1 MRMSDFIE
9 KKRNGGEHTES
20 EINQFIRGIVSGDIP
35 DYMTSAWLMA
45 AFLRGLSHEETVA
58 LTLAMAKS
66 GDMLDTSKINGITVD
81 KHSTGGV
88 GDKTSLIVGPIVVAA
103 GAKVAKLSGRGL
115 GITGGTVDKIASVP
129 GCRVELS
136 SEEFFNTVND
146 IGLCISAQSGNL
158 APADKIL
165 YALRDVTATVD
176 SIPLIA
182 SSIMSKKLASGAECI
197 VLDVKCGNGAFM
209 KTPEKAKELADV
221 MVGIGKSC
229 GRKMAALVTDMSSP
243 LGKAVGNA
251 PEVAEAI
258 EVLSGKGPSDTRE
271 ICLALSS
278 KMLSL
283 AGFGSREECFEKA
296 AAVLDNGEAKKKFA
310 EFISAIGGNGD
321 VVDNPG
327 LLPQASVKRVVTAE
341 KDGYIV
347 GVDAELI
354 GKASL
359 SLGAGRET
367 KNSKIDLSAGI
378 VLGVKPRDNISKGDV
393 LCELLC
399 SDSEKISGAF
409 NLAKEAFDIAETP
422 SSDSPLILETVE

>member
-9 KKRNGGEHTES
+9 KKRNGGEHGEA
-20 EINQFIRGIVSGDIP
+20 EINEFIRGIVSGEIP

-58 LTLAMAKS
+58 LTLAMANS
-66 GDMLDTSKINGITVD
+66 GDMLDTSKINGVTVD

-88 GDKTSLIVGPIVVAA
+88 GDKTSLIVGPIVSAV

-115 GITGGTVDKIASVP
+115 GITGGTVDKITSIP

-136 SEEFFNTVND
+136 SEEFFDTVNNV
-146 IGLCISAQSGNL
+146 GLCISSQSENL

-197 VLDVKCGNGAFM
+197 VLDVKCGKGAFM
-209 KTPEKAKELADV
+209 KTAEKAKELAEV

-229 GRKMAALVTDMSSP
+229 NRKMAALVTDMSGP
-243 LGKAVGNA
+243 LGYAVGNA

-258 EVLSGKGPSDTRE
+258 EVLSGKGPRDTRE
-271 ICLALSS
+271 ICLALSA
-278 KMLSL
+278 KMLNL
-283 AGFGSREECFEKA
+283 AGFGNIDECFEKA
-296 AAVLDNGEAKKKFA
+296 SVVLDNGSAKKKFA
-310 EFISAIGGNGD
+310 EFICAIGGDGKVTECPEMLPAASAKS
-321 VVDNPG
+321 VVVA
-327 LLPQASVKRVVTAE
+327 Q
-341 KDGYIV
+341 KDGYVSAI
-347 GVDAELI
+347 DAELI

-359 SLGAGRET
+359 FLGAGRET
-367 KNSKIDLSAGI
+367 KSSKIDLSAG
-378 VLGVKPRDNISKGDV
+378 VLLSVKPGDKISKGDV

-399 SDSEKISGAF
+399 SDSAKISCASTI
-409 NLAKEAFDIAETP
+409 ASDAFDIAECP
-422 SSDSPLILETVE
+422 VAPSPLILETVE